1 MELAENEGAVKEL
14 VQKGEKMIEQ
24 LENGRGLWVIS
35 SIHDDSCFLLL
46 IKITLSVYTEDLS
59 SDEARSGL
67 DSVRKEWESCQ
78 NLIQDLMNRAQVLE
92 RVAAVQSGL
101 KAVNEF
107 LQEQDKWL
115 ISTKGFRAK
124 DNQQELQALKDDCEV
139 RQIPGNFMRDA
150 LLKSDVKGI

>member
-24 LENGRGLWVIS
+24 LEKGRGLWVIS
-35 SIHDDSCFLLL
+35 SIHDDSGFLLL
-46 IKITLSVYTEDLS
+46 IKITLSVYTEGLS

-67 DSVRKEWESCQ
+67 DSVRNEWESCQ
-78 NLIQDLMNRAQVLE
+78 NLIQDLRNRAQGLE
-92 RVAAVQSGL
+92 HVVAVQSGL

-107 LQEQDKWL
+107 LQEQEKWL

-139 RQIPGNFMRDA
+139 RQIPGNLMRDS
-150 LLKSDVKGI
+150 LVKSDVKGI